1 MKIEIER
8 VFMRLKFFKIS
19 FFLLFSIGLTACD
32 FLKSKELICM
42 PKADS
47 LVLNEYVLVK
57 IKNWEKE
64 FCVQY
69 WGGKFTCVPFNKAIT
84 VFDFYDENT
93 NYIRRANTLKSTV
106 NDQSYAIEI
115 SEQWTPQVEVKYSK
129 EDGESVFRF
138 KNSTRKVP
146 RVDLTENEI
155 STYKILTIFDSKY
168 GTTNDV
174 VEGSTSYKLY
184 LDRVLGKSIVWNY
197 RLDRYTKEFTSFGD
211 FSRVYVLNCTEQSSK
226 L

>member
-1 MKIEIER
+1 
-8 VFMRLKFFKIS
+8 MRLKFLKIS
-19 FFLLFSIGLTACD
+19 IFLLFSIGLTACD

-155 STYKILTIFDSKY
+155 STFKILTIFDSKY

-174 VEGSTSYKLY
+174 IEGSNSYKLY

>member
-1 MKIEIER
+1 
-8 VFMRLKFFKIS
+8 MRLKLLKIC
-19 FFLLFSIGLTACD
+19 FFLLLSIGLTACD
-32 FLKSKELICM
+32 LIKSKELICK

-47 LVLNEYVLVK
+47 LVLNEYDLVK

-93 NYIRRANTLKSTV
+93 KYIKRAQTLKSTV

-129 EDGESVFRF
+129 EDGESVFIF

-146 RVDLTENEI
+146 RIDLTENEI
-155 STYKILTIFDSKY
+155 STFKILTIIDSKY

-174 VEGSTSYKLY
+174 VEGSKSYKLY
-184 LDRVLGKSIVWNY
+184 LDRVLGKSVVWNY
-197 RLDRYTKEFTSFGD
+197 RLDRYTKELNSFGD
-211 FSRVYVLNCTEQSSK
+211 YSRVYVLDCAEPSSK

>member
-1 MKIEIER
+1 
-8 VFMRLKFFKIS
+8 MRIKFLKIS
-19 FFLLFSIGLTACD
+19 IIFFLSIGLSACD
-32 FLKSKELICM
+32 FLKSKELICK
-42 PKADS
+42 PKVDS
-47 LVLNEYVLVK
+47 LVLREYELVK

-69 WGGKFTCVPFNKAIT
+69 WSGKFTCVPFNKAIT

-93 NYIRRANTLKSTV
+93 QYIRRAKTLKSTV
-106 NDQSYAIEI
+106 NDQSYAIEV

-129 EDGESVFRF
+129 EESDSVFKF

-184 LDRVLGKSIVWNY
+184 LDRVLGKSVVWNY
-197 RLDRYTKEFTSFGD
+197 SLDRYTKELSSYD
-211 FSRVYVLNCTEQSSK
+211 DYSRVYVLNCTEQSSK